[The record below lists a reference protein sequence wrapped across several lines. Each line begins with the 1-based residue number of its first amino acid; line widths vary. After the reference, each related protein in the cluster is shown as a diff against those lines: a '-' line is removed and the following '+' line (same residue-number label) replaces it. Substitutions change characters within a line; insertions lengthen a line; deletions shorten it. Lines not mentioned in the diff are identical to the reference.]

1 MFLSHMEDNV
11 EAFHLKLVVTTYVK
25 AASSKVRSEFW
36 NMVFTMMI
44 LICRYLRNVR
54 VESETS
60 YGYEDKV
67 VMDVQ

>member
-11 EAFHLKLVVTTYVK
+11 ETFHLKLVVTTYVK
-25 AASSKVRSEFW
+25 ATSSKVRAEFW
-36 NMVFTMMI
+36 NMMFTMMI
-44 LICRYLRNVR
+44 LICIYLRNVL